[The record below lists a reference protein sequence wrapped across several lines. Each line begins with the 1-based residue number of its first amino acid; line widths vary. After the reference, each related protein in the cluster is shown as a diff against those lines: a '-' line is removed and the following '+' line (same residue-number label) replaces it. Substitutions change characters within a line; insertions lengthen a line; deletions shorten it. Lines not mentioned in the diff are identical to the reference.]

1 MVELGGGGGGGGGR
15 GEVEGGGMR
24 TEGIQGYW
32 AGIQGILNIK
42 GGGGGNS
49 RAQNKKSSMVSRVS
63 EQYTL

>member
-42 GGGGGNS
+42 GGGGGGIAEHKI
-49 RAQNKKSSMVSRVS
+49 RKAAW
-63 EQYTL
+63 